1 MMVEFKD
8 IERRF
13 KSVSIED
20 RAAAQPSLNA
30 VDRLKDKLWENY
42 TIELCNRDLALHK
55 MRQKSSEV
63 GSLYEKQN
71 SYFGST
77 VNRLMFR
84 RLMVRAGLTGKA
96 VTLVTIAE
104 TLSMSSKA
112 AMTMISECIGMGL
125 VTRVQ
130 TVSKSVDGSKHKYI
144 GTSEL
149 CDCFTQTA
157 AVSNYKNGESVVR
170 AWELY
175 TEMTNLI
182 DRSDDG
188 WEEG

>member
-1 MMVEFKD
+1 MVEFKD

-13 KSVSIED
+13 KSVNTED
-20 RAAAQPSLNA
+20 RAAVQPSLNA

-42 TIELCNRDLALHK
+42 TIELCNRDLELHK
-55 MRQKSSEV
+55 MRQKSTEV

-71 SYFGST
+71 AYFAST

-84 RLMVRAGLTGKA
+84 RLMVRSGLTGKA
-96 VTLVTIAE
+96 VTSVEIASV
-104 TLSMSSKA
+104 LNISAKA

-125 VTRVQ
+125 VQRMETLI
-130 TVSKSVDGSKHKYI
+130 SGSNRNKYI
-144 GTSEL
+144 GTDEL

-157 AVSNYKNGESVVR
+157 AVNNYIVGESVVR

-182 DRSDDG
+182 DRSESG
-188 WEEG
+188 WGEG